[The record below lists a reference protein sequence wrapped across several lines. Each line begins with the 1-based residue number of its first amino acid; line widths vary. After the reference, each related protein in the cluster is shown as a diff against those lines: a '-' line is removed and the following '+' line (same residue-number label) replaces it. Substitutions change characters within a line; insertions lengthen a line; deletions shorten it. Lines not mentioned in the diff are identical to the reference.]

1 MTTDSRKLASMFAQG
16 DLPGQ
21 WLIASDTRLLP
32 SRWQSTQLGE
42 FHVAWSAPLPCTP
55 LRANGETFGVILG
68 WYIADGSLLGEV
80 RPSAAKQDRFDQLL
94 ALLSGNFVCLIAEG
108 RDARFYLDAC
118 GSLSAFYCPDQRCV
132 SSNIFLIPDDKTASC
147 NRRYEGRFGIPA
159 TNCMFPVGMTPRM
172 DVERLLPN
180 HYLDLTNWK
189 PVRHWPK
196 VALTETADLQQTVAE
211 IGELTARNI
220 SAVASSVPIHMSLT
234 AGRDS
239 RMLLACARP
248 WAREAS
254 FFTSALPDRTG
265 RLDVHVAKR
274 LAKKLGLRHRV
285 LPFAA
290 PGKSDADKWLYR
302 TSVSVGERRGFQEM
316 RTLMQLEPDRA
327 YLPGLVAE
335 LARGYYWHVA
345 LDLPDRD
352 DRKCLS
358 KALLQSMNAPV
369 DPYTVARITQWISG
383 LPDVDLWTLLDL
395 FYLEQ
400 RLGCWGGVIS
410 YAYADM
416 VRFESWPLNSRRLVA
431 LMLSLPVEYKAAA
444 RLNDDVIRIRWPEL
458 ANVPYNKGDLAF
470 RFIDPIAHPFEEA
483 ARLRLLYALAH
494 PLWAARKIGRKL
506 AQKPSRIA
514 IH

>member
-1 MTTDSRKLASMFAQG
+1 MTDSRELASMFPQV

-21 WLIASDTRLLP
+21 WLIAADTRLVP
-32 SRWQSTQLGE
+32 SRWQSTRLGE
-42 FHVAWSAPLPCTP
+42 FHVAWNAPLPCTP
-55 LRANGETFGVILG
+55 LRANGATFGVILG
-68 WYIADGSLLGEV
+68 WYIAEGSLLGEV
-80 RPSAAKQDRFDQLL
+80 RTSAANLAGCDELL

-132 SSNIFLIPDDKTASC
+132 SSNIFLIPDDKNASR

-180 HYLDLTNWK
+180 HYLDLMNWK

-196 VALTETADLQQTVAE
+196 APLRVAADLQQTVAE

-220 SAVASSVPIHMSLT
+220 SAIASSVPIQMSLT

-254 FFTSALPDRTG
+254 FFTSALPDRTA

-274 LAKKLGLRHRV
+274 LAKKRGLNHRV

-290 PGKSDADKWLYR
+290 SCKSDEDKWLYR

-335 LARGYYWHVA
+335 LARGYYWYLA
-345 LDLPDRD
+345 LDLPNPHDRE
-352 DRKCLS
+352 CLS
-358 KALLQSMNAPV
+358 KALLKSMNAPV
-369 DPYTVARITQWISG
+369 DQYTMARIAHWISG

-400 RLGCWGGVIS
+400 RLGCWGGVVS

-431 LMLSLPVEYKAAA
+431 LMLSLPLEYKAAG
-444 RLNDDVIRIRWPEL
+444 RLNDDVIRDRWPEL
-458 ANVPYNKGDLAF
+458 ADIPYNKGDFTF
-470 RFIDPIAHPFEEA
+470 RFIDSIAHPFEEA
-483 ARLRLLYALAH
+483 ARLRLLYALSH

-506 AQKPSRIA
+506 GLKPSRIA